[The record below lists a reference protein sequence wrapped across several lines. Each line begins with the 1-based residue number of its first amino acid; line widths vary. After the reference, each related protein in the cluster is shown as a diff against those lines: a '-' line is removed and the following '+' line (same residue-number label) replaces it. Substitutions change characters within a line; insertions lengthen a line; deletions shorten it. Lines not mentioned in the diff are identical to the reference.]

1 MMRRRT
7 FLAAAILG
15 LFARPRIAATQS
27 ARKVRQVGYLGGSS
41 QAAPLVESF
50 RQGLRDLGYVEK
62 ENLLLT
68 IRWGEASAERLR
80 QFAAELVALGVEVI
94 VAGPDSSIAAA
105 KQATSTIPVVMC
117 LSTDPVQAGF
127 VRTLS
132 RPGGNVTGLTL
143 EASSEIHGKRLELLK
158 DAFPAVSRVAV
169 LGNSKFAG
177 RPSYLEPVGSS
188 ARPLGMTVR
197 FLDVNEP
204 RDVDAALQSLT
215 HQRPEALFVVSDPLV
230 YSHRQKIVAL
240 ASRLRLPAM
249 YSALDW
255 ADAGGLM
262 AYGPSRAD
270 LMRRAATYV
279 DKILRGAKPADL
291 PVEQPQKF
299 ELVFNRKTTEALGV
313 SIPAAVLARV
323 DRLIE

>member
-1 MMRRRT
+1 MIRRRA
-7 FLAAAILG
+7 FLAAATAS
-15 LFARPRIAATQS
+15 LFARTIADAAQP
-27 ARKVRQVGYLGGSS
+27 AKKVRQVGYLGGSS
-41 QAAPLVESF
+41 QAAPLLESF
-50 RQGLRDLGYVEK
+50 RQGLRDLGYIEN
-62 ENLLLT
+62 ENLTLT

-80 QFAAELVALGVEVI
+80 QFAAELLALGVEVI

-105 KQATSTIPVVMC
+105 KLATSTIPVVMC

-158 DAFPAVSRVAV
+158 EAFPAVSHVAV
-169 LGNSKFAG
+169 LGNPKFAG
-177 RPSYLEPVGSS
+177 RPSYLTPVSS
-188 ARPLGMTVR
+188 AARPLGVTVR
-197 FLDVNEP
+197 FLDVSEP
-204 RDVDAALQSLT
+204 RDVGAALQSLT
-215 HQRPEALFVVSDPLV
+215 HHPPDALFVVSDPLV
-230 YSHRQKIVAL
+230 YSNLHNIIAL
-240 ASRLRLPAM
+240 AAKLRVPVM

-255 ADAGGLM
+255 AEAGGLM

-299 ELVFNRKTTEALGV
+299 ELVFNRKTAGALGV
-313 SIPAAVLARV
+313 SIPATVHARV

>member
-1 MMRRRT
+1 MIRRRA
-7 FLAAAILG
+7 FLAAATAG
-15 LFARPRIAATQS
+15 VFARPMLGATHR
-27 ARKVRQVGYLGGSS
+27 AREVRHVGYLGGSS
-41 QAAPLVESF
+41 QAALLVESF
-50 RQGLRDLGYVEK
+50 RQGLRDLGYVEDK
-62 ENLLLT
+62 NVMLT
-68 IRWGEASAERLR
+68 IRWGEASADRLR
-80 QFAAELVALGVEVI
+80 RFADELVALGVEVI

-158 DAFPAVSRVAV
+158 EAFPAASQVTV
-169 LGNSKFAG
+169 LGNPKFAG
-177 RPSYLEPVGSS
+177 RPSYRKPVESA
-188 ARPLGMTVR
+188 ARPLGVTVR
-197 FLDVNEP
+197 FLDVSEP
-204 RDVDAALQSLT
+204 RDVDAAFQSLT
-215 HQRPEALFVVSDPLV
+215 NERPEALFVVSDPLV
-230 YSHRQKIVAL
+230 YSHRHKIVAL
-240 ASRLRLPAM
+240 AARLRLPAM

-279 DKILRGAKPADL
+279 DKILKGAKPADL
-291 PVEQPQKF
+291 PVEQPHKF
-299 ELVFNRKTTEALGV
+299 ELVFNRRTAKTLQV
-313 SIPAAVLARV
+313 SIPAAVLPRV

>member
-1 MMRRRT
+1 MIRRRN
-7 FLAAAILG
+7 FLAAATVG
-15 LFARPRIAATQS
+15 LFARPIIAATQS

-50 RQGLRDLGYVEK
+50 RQGLRDLGYVEN

-68 IRWGEASAERLR
+68 IRWGEGSAERLR

-158 DAFPAVSRVAV
+158 EAFPAVSRVAV
-169 LGNSKFAG
+169 LGNPKFAG
-177 RPSYLEPVGSS
+177 RPSYLEPVRSS
-188 ARPLGMTVR
+188 ARSLGISVQ

-204 RDVDAALQSLT
+204 REVDAALQSLT
-215 HQRPEALFVVSDPLV
+215 HQRPQALFVVSDPLV

-240 ASRLRLPAM
+240 ASKLRLPAM

-255 ADAGGLM
+255 AEAGGLM

-270 LMRRAATYV
+270 LMRRAASYV
-279 DKILRGAKPADL
+279 DKILKGATPTDL

>member
-1 MMRRRT
+1 MIGRRE
-7 FLAAAILG
+7 FLAAAAAEL
-15 LFARPRIAATQS
+15 LSRPLVGAAQPT
-27 ARKVRQVGYLGGSS
+27 RKVRQVGYLGGSS

-50 RQGLRDLGYVEK
+50 RQGLRDLGYVEN
-62 ENLLLT
+62 ENLVLA
-68 IRWGEASAERLR
+68 IRWGEGSPERLR

-158 DAFPAVSRVAV
+158 EAFPTASNIAV
-169 LGNSKFAG
+169 LGNPKLAG
-177 RPSYLEPVGSS
+177 RPSYVEPIGSA
-188 ARPLGMTVR
+188 ARRLGVTAR
-197 FLDVNEP
+197 FVDVNERP
-204 RDVDAALQSLT
+204 DVDSALQSLT
-215 HQRPEALFVVSDPLV
+215 HDRPDALFVVSDPLV
-230 YSHRQKIVAL
+230 YSQRQKLVAL
-240 ASRLRLPAM
+240 AAKLRLPAM

-255 ADAGGLM
+255 AEAGGLM

-291 PVEQPQKF
+291 PVEQPQQF
-299 ELVFNRKTTEALGV
+299 ELVINRKTASDLGV
-313 SIPAAVLARV
+313 GIPAAVQARV
-323 DRLIE
+323 NRLIE